1 MQVSYLLRLD
11 SIMPDIEWDSEA
23 YDRLSDPQFGWG
35 MKLIESLSLRGD
47 ETILDAG
54 CGSGRLT
61 AELLK
66 RLPHG
71 RVVAVDASS
80 NMVKTAKQRL
90 RDELDRV
97 EFLQADLNGFTLPR
111 PVDGIFSNAVFH
123 WVSNHSNMF
132 QSLFAALKPGGWLVA
147 QFGGGGNLSRLKS
160 RVSMMRSEEPFRRYL
175 EKFDEV
181 AHYESV
187 APTVARMKD
196 AGFTDIEAALHP
208 EPVTFPDAVVYKNF
222 IRSVNLHRYVAKFPP
237 EVEEDFVERLA
248 ATASKDDPPYTLNY
262 VRLTIRATKPKA

>member
-1 MQVSYLLRLD
+1 MTPR
-11 SIMPDIEWDSEA
+11 IEWDSDA
-23 YDRLSDPQFGWG
+23 YDKLSDPQFGWG
-35 MKLIESLSLRGD
+35 AKLIESLPLRGN
-47 ETILDAG
+47 ETLLDGG

-71 RVVAVDASS
+71 RVIAIDASE
-80 NMVKTAKQRL
+80 NMLKTARERL
-90 RDELDRV
+90 RNDLDRV
-97 EFLQADLNGFTLPR
+97 ELRHADLTDFTLPK

-123 WVSNHSNMF
+123 WVPDHSAMF
-132 QSLFAALKPGGWLVA
+132 RSLFAALKPKGWLVA
-147 QFGGGGNLSRLKS
+147 QFGGGGNLNKLKS
-160 RVSMMRSEEPFRRYL
+160 RVSFMRNDEPFRRYL

-181 AHYESV
+181 AHYEPV
-187 APTVARMKD
+187 APTVARMKE

-208 EPVTFPDAVVYKNF
+208 EPATFSDATVYKNF

-248 ATASKDDPPYTLNY
+248 AMASKDDPPYTLDY
-262 VRLTIRATKPKA
+262 VRLTVRATRP

>member
-1 MQVSYLLRLD
+1 MSR
-11 SIMPDIEWDSEA
+11 IEWDSEA

-35 MKLIESLSLRGD
+35 MKLIESLPLCGD

-71 RVVAVDASS
+71 RVIAVDFSA
-80 NMVKTAKQRL
+80 NMIKTATQRL
-90 RDELDRV
+90 GDELDRV
-97 EFLQADLNGFTLPR
+97 ELLEADLNEFTLPR
-111 PVDGIFSNAVFH
+111 SVDGIFSNAVFH
-123 WVSNHSNMF
+123 WVANHSSMF
-132 QSLFAALKPGGWLVA
+132 RSLFTALKPGGWLVA

-181 AHYESV
+181 AHYEPV
-187 APTVARMKD
+187 APTVARMKE
-196 AGFTDIEAALHP
+196 AGFFEITAGLHP

-222 IRSVNLHRYVAKFPP
+222 IRSVNLHRYVAKFPR

-248 ATASKDDPPYTLNY
+248 AMASKDNPPYTLDY
-262 VRLTIRATKPKA
+262 VRLTIRATKPKSL